1 MIKTFEQYDNLNESK
16 RFRNSYGVFVYRDG
30 VMTNVYRCKSLEEA
44 YRRAEMLSVYI
55 VRANSADG
63 RFNDSEFEEERS
75 DNGSIIY
82 TFRNINIPDW
92 KCRKG
97 QIFVYAFDNYDED
110 FDKLSKLV
118 TYKLNKH
125 LIK

>member
-1 MIKTFEQYDNLNESK
+1 
-16 RFRNSYGVFVYRDG
+16 
-30 VMTNVYRCKSLEEA
+30 MTNVYRCKSIDQA
-44 YRRAEMLSVYI
+44 FSRAEILSKYI

-63 RFNDSEFEEERS
+63 RFNDSELEEERL
-75 DNGSIIY
+75 DDGGIIY

-97 QIFVYAFDNYDED
+97 QIFVFPFDNYNED
-110 FDKLSKLV
+110 FDKLHKLIID
-118 TYKLNKH
+118 KLNKH

>member
-1 MIKTFEQYDNLNESK
+1 MIKTFEQFDNLNESK
-16 RFRNSYGVFVYRDG
+16 RFRNSYGVFVYLDG
-30 VMTNVYRCKSLEEA
+30 VMTNVYRCKSLENA
-44 YRRAEMLSVYI
+44 YDRARMLSVYI

-63 RFNDSEFEEERS
+63 EFNESEFEEERS

-97 QIFVYAFDNYDED
+97 QIVVYTFDNYDED

>member
-1 MIKTFEQYDNLNESK
+1 MIKTFEQFDNLNESK
-16 RFRNSYGVFVYRDG
+16 RFRNSYGVFVYLDG
-30 VMTNVYRCKSLEEA
+30 VMTKVYRCKSLDEA
-44 YRRAEMLSVYI
+44 YNRAKMLSVYI

-63 RFNDSEFEEERS
+63 RFNNSEFEEES
-75 DNGSIIY
+75 LDDGSITY
-82 TFRNINIPDW
+82 KFRNINIPDW

-97 QIFVYAFDNYDED
+97 QIFVYAFDNYDEE

>member
-1 MIKTFEQYDNLNESK
+1 MIKTFDQFDNLNESK
-16 RFRNSYGVFVYRDG
+16 RFRNSYGVFVYLDG
-30 VMTNVYRCKSLEEA
+30 VMKKVYRCKSLEQA
-44 YRRAEMLSVYI
+44 YDRAEMLSIYI

-63 RFNDSEFEEERS
+63 EFNDSEFEEKS
-75 DNGSIIY
+75 LDDGSITYI
-82 TFRNINIPDW
+82 FRNINIPDW

-97 QIFVYAFDNYDED
+97 QIFVYAFDNYDEE
-110 FDKLSKLV
+110 FDKLYKLV

>member
-1 MIKTFEQYDNLNESK
+1 MIKTFEQFDNLNESK
-16 RFRNSYGVFVYRDG
+16 RFRKTYGVFVYLDG
-30 VMTNVYRCKSLEEA
+30 VMTNVYRCKSIDQA
-44 YRRAEMLSVYI
+44 FSRAEILSTYI

-63 RFNDSEFEEERS
+63 RFNDSELEKES
-75 DNGSIIY
+75 LDDGGIIY

-97 QIFVYAFDNYDED
+97 QIFVFPFDNYNED
-110 FDKLSKLV
+110 FDKLHKLV
-118 TYKLNKH
+118 IDKLNKH